1 MNTSKVAVCVL
12 GCLVTQEVG
21 QRVDAIP
28 TPESPGDSISQL
40 APSQVTENKSVVSV
54 TPPENLLSQQFAARP
69 QTLSSVTGDIE
80 QSQLRKFPDSL
91 SIASPENIAVPLS
104 SNRLSDKEFEINK
117 ALSHSQAV
125 TSSASDSRSAASSA
139 NLIKPQVEQDV
150 AGNTAT
156 IVSNKPEPISQ
167 PVSEVV
173 VNSKSLLSANSL
185 PVQAFGCERLN
196 GTYTTVLAGTKTPLV
211 RWRSREFS
219 RRGYTPE
226 RRCKNITYKLNQVV
240 SENDNRLSGLWL
252 TMGKVNRYRVLCS
265 VNNTRSGCNKNN
277 LLMTLSYQNRWNP
290 EEVMARLLNFAVAT
304 RGNSV
309 QESAEQTYINLEQW
323 VNQRLEAANNP
334 KLSAAD
340 SKYWEGV
347 LSDDLGKP

>member
-1 MNTSKVAVCVL
+1 MHTSKVAICVL

-21 QRVDAIP
+21 QRVDAVP
-28 TPESPGDSISQL
+28 APELPGDSVSQL
-40 APSQVTENKSVVSV
+40 TPSQEIAERKSVVSV
-54 TPPENLLSQQFAARP
+54 PPPESLPSQQFSAPFQIPFVRSDIK
-69 QTLSSVTGDIE
+69 QTQSSK
-80 QSQLRKFPDSL
+80 LPDSL

-104 SNRLSDKEFEINK
+104 SNRLSDKEFQINK
-117 ALSHSQAV
+117 TLSHSQAV
-125 TSSASDSRSAASSA
+125 TSSASDSYSAASSA
-139 NLIKPQVEQDV
+139 NLTKPQVKQDV
-150 AGNTAT
+150 AGNTTT
-156 IVSNKPEPISQ
+156 IVSNKPEP
-167 PVSEVV
+167 VSEVV
-173 VNSKSLLSANSL
+173 ENSKSLVSANSL
-185 PVQAFGCERLN
+185 PAQAFGCERLN

-226 RRCKNITYKLNQVV
+226 RRCKNITYKLNGIV

-252 TMGKVNRYRVLCS
+252 TMGKVNRYRVLCH
-265 VNNTRSGCNKNN
+265 VNNTRSGCNKTN
-277 LLMTLSYQNRWNP
+277 LLMTLSYWNRWNP

-309 QESAEQTYINLEQW
+309 QESTGQTYISLEQW
-323 VNQRLEAANNP
+323 VNQRSKATSNP